1 MAARCLR
8 ASLVLASAIA
18 AVSAPSA
25 RARQDTSRFTAYET
39 AVVAFQTHGDTTPAR
54 RLAESW
60 THQQFE
66 GAVELVRRETPSL
79 TRPASLLHLVVALA
93 VVESDP
99 EEALW
104 HVHLGER
111 LLDRLARDPPT
122 SPADFVARWSVV
134 ASSIFQARTDVSRA
148 RAALEFGLARRPRD
162 FRVRHHAGVIE
173 DLASLLAANDDTG
186 LADRRSTAARRAT
199 YRHMASAEREYR
211 QSLAMAPDNAPAR
224 IRLGRLLHRR
234 GRFADA
240 RQEFERARA
249 LRLTASEHYLLM
261 LFLSSTHEAEGETAL
276 ARAAL
281 QEAVRVAGGQQ
292 GAWLALAQ
300 FEERSGHPDRA
311 RGVIAQGLVRTRRA
325 DTDAWWDYRHGGFDI
340 EGLTWLRDTT
350 PASR

>member
-1 MAARCLR
+1 MTARRLR
-8 ASLVLASAIA
+8 AALMLATAIA
-18 AVSAPSA
+18 VAAPVA
-25 RARQDTSRFTAYET
+25 RARQDPFRLAAYEA
-39 AVVAFQTHGDTTPAR
+39 AVEAFQTHGDTAPAR
-54 RLAESW
+54 RIAESW

-66 GAVELVRRETPSL
+66 AAVAHVRRDTPSL
-79 TRPASLLHLVVALA
+79 ARPASLLHLAAALA
-93 VVESDP
+93 VVESDAQ
-99 EEALW
+99 EALW
-104 HVHLGER
+104 HVHLGAQ
-111 LLDRLARDPPT
+111 LLERLARDPPT
-122 SPADFVARWSVV
+122 NPDFVARWSVV

-148 RAALEFGLARRPRD
+148 RAALEFGLTRRPRD
-162 FRVRHHAGVIE
+162 FRVRQHAGVIE

-211 QSLAMAPDNAPAR
+211 ESLALAPDNASAR

-234 GRFADA
+234 GRFGDA
-240 RQEFERARA
+240 RLEFARARV
-249 LRLTASEHYLLM
+249 LPLTASEHYLLL
-261 LFLSSTHEAEGETAL
+261 LFLSSTHEAEGDTTL

-281 QEAVRVAGGQQ
+281 QECVRVAGNQQ

-325 DTDAWWDYRHGGFDI
+325 DTDAWWDYRHGGFDS

-350 PASR
+350 RALR